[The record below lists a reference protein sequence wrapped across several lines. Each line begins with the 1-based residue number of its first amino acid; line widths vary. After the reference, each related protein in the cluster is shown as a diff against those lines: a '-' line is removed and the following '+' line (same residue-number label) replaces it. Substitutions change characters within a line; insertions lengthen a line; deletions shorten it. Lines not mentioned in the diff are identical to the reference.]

1 MTGKFFESAG
11 EPYLTA
17 EAKRQPKPKQKL
29 WSAEE
34 DEALQTLIKKYGAK
48 NWKTIVQ
55 FLPDRTEVQC
65 IHRWQ
70 KVLNPEIIK
79 GPWTPEEDSIVIKLV
94 EEHGP
99 HHWSMISSYLPG
111 RIGKQCRERWHNHLN
126 PGINRSQWTPEED
139 IKIIKAHM
147 QLGNK
152 WAEIAKLLPGRTDN
166 AIKNHWN
173 STLKRRIKIAR
184 KEGNDVCVKKQKTN
198 DELGV
203 YLLKNINKFSENE
216 NEVDENKASPSK
228 SELAETICST
238 PEKNSQTFYYVKPDY
253 CLMEI
258 NNCITARN
266 IIESI
271 EDQAQ
276 NN

>member
-70 KVLNPEIIK
+70 KVLNLEIIK

-111 RIGKQCRERWHNHLN
+111 RIGKQCRERWFNILN
-126 PGINRSQWTPEED
+126 PEVKKGEWKPEED
-139 IKIIKAHM
+139 ALIFQM
-147 QLGNK
+147 YQNCGPK
-152 WAEIAKLLPGRTDN
+152 WTMIAGCLNGRTEN
-166 AIKNHWN
+166 SIKNRFY
-173 STLKRRIKIAR
+173 STIR
-184 KEGNDVCVKKQKTN
+184 KM
-198 DELGV
+198 
-203 YLLKNINKFSENE
+203 
-216 NEVDENKASPSK
+216 K
-228 SELAETICST
+228 SQGQDSAIE
-238 PEKNSQTFYYVKPDY
+238 VKP
-253 CLMEI
+253 EI
-258 NNCITARN
+258 FEQRPV
-266 IIESI
+266 ESEEKMTTLI
-271 EDQAQ
+271 SQIQQYQMLLDATKNQIMFLENSLESKLEKLDEIKLFQSCFQ
-276 NN
+276 LPNDFNRQ